1 MPVRWML
8 LIAGLSFSLPV
19 TAEDWNADEKA
30 VWKLEEDYWRFVSA
44 GDVDAYVSL
53 WHDDFVGWPCFEWNP
68 ARKGDNLIHV
78 WAYTLDGQ
86 PLSSRHSTGMVAATA
101 VGGLAATV
109 GANERAF
116 VEELWRTPIPVGE
129 QRYFDGMLY
138 VMSLLHCSGNFKIW
152 GAK

>member
-1 MPVRWML
+1 VDYSWWHKDSREKVL
-8 LIAGLSFSLPV
+8 SDRLQKFLISQGISMF
-19 TAEDWNADEKA
+19 AD
-30 VWKLEEDYWRFVSA
+30 R
-44 GDVDAYVSL
+44 
-53 WHDDFVGWPCFEWNP
+53 
-68 ARKGDNLIHV
+68 
-78 WAYTLDGQ
+78 YTLDGQ